1 MTALIIQALIL
12 ILAIILFAI
21 LISWAGNRNRDKYIE
36 KIVSRK
42 EEFTEKAIDK
52 VSSLFADNLAKTLK
66 HYKTGPWYLVVYTQ
80 ESSHPLWIS
89 NNNIRSIHPD
99 ALHRKLIV
107 KQFNGED
114 MVIENVVK
122 YEVCAAN
129 EMRAHEM

>member
-12 ILAIILFAI
+12 ILAIILFSI
-21 LISWAGNRNRDKYIE
+21 LISWAGDRNRDKFIE

-42 EEFTEKAIDK
+42 EKHFEDVLEK
-52 VSSLFADNLAKTLK
+52 VSSLFADNLAKTLE

-122 YEVCAAN
+122 YAVCAAN
-129 EMRAHEM
+129 EMRVHDM